1 MNAVEIS
8 GLAGAVHR
16 IVTRS
21 ETLAVLTDGQL
32 VASAPTIIV
41 VIDAVSREILEVT
54 ELRLARNVAVL
65 AVPAPQWWN
74 DRPERRAKVLPSA
87 YGLDDLDAA

>member
-1 MNAVEIS
+1 
-8 GLAGAVHR
+8 
-16 IVTRS
+16 
-21 ETLAVLTDGQL
+21 VLTDGLL

-41 VIDAVSREILEVT
+41 IVDAVSREILEVT
-54 ELRLARNVAVL
+54 ELGLARNVAVF

-74 DRPERRAKVLPSA
+74 ARADRRAKVLPSA